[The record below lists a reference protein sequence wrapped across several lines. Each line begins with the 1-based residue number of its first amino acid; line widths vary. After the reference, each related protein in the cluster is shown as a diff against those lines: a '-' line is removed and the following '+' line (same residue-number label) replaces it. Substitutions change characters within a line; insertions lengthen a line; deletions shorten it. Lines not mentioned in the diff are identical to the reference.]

1 MRMNKKVLT
10 LAGVALTAMS
20 LAACGN
26 NDKNKASGDLNVTL
40 KANPVTLDPAK
51 TIENPSESMQIQS
64 FEGLLSMTKTI
75 RWFLVK
81 LLVNQKLRMMV
92 RHGPSL

>member
-10 LAGVALTAMS
+10 LAGVVALTAMS

-40 KANPVTLDPAK
+40 KATKDSLDPDK
-51 TIENPSESMQIQS
+51 TIETPRSKQQIQS
-64 FEGLLSMTKTI
+64 FEGL
-75 RWFLVK
+75 
-81 LLVNQKLRMMV
+81 
-92 RHGPSL
+92 

>member
-1 MRMNKKVLT
+1 MNKKVVT

-26 NDKNKASGDLNVTL
+26 SGKNKASGDLNVTL

-51 TIENPSESMQIQS
+51 NHRNAKH
-64 FEGLLSMTKTI
+64 FYA
-75 RWFLVK
+75 
-81 LLVNQKLRMMV
+81 
-92 RHGPSL
+92 GPII

>member
-10 LAGVALTAMS
+10 LAGVVALTAMS

-40 KANPVTLDPAK
+40 KANPVTLD
-51 TIENPSESMQIQS
+51 
-64 FEGLLSMTKTI
+64 LLKQ
-75 RWFLVK
+75 LK
-81 LLVNQKLRMMV
+81 HQVNRCKYSHLKDF
-92 RHGPSL
+92 

>member
-10 LAGVALTAMS
+10 LAGVVALTAMS

-51 TIENPSESMQIQS
+51 TIETPSESMQIQS
-64 FEGLLSMTKTI
+64 F
-75 RWFLVK
+75 
-81 LLVNQKLRMMV
+81 
-92 RHGPSL
+92 